1 MSTRTVSYQH
11 VPLYRGNP
19 YPCRTWRRAVSCVAT
34 YHVAP
39 HRSVPPRRGTSI
51 GPTRRTHRRVL
62 ADDQSWGWHVRSKKP
77 SGRAFHVS
85 MKTSSCN
92 LDRRHKPNSCCS
104 GTKMLSAVR
113 SVLATS
119 PVQHSLR
126 ATIVHQ
132 RSRNNKHL
140 VPRGLSVCTA
150 PRHMYGTVALLTWAR
165 AYESLVDM
173 CSAAQTPAMPRM
185 PLSTLPR
192 TSMRQE
198 RILATREARV
208 PCISIT
214 GWAM

>member
-1 MSTRTVSYQH
+1 MSSRTVSYYQSQ
-11 VPLYRGNP
+11 
-19 YPCRTWRRAVSCVAT
+19 CTVASRIR
-34 YHVAP
+34 VAC
-39 HRSVPPRRGTSI
+39 SVPPRRGTSI

-62 ADDQSWGWHVRSKKP
+62 ADDQSWRWHVRSKKP
-77 SGRAFHVS
+77 SGRASHVS
-85 MKTSSCN
+85 MKASSCN
-92 LDRRHKPNSCCS
+92 LDRRHKPNSSCS

-113 SVLATS
+113 SVPATS

-126 ATIVHQ
+126 ATILHQ

-165 AYESLVDM
+165 AYESLVDTR
-173 CSAAQTPAMPRM
+173 SAAQTPAMPRM
-185 PLSTLPR
+185 PLSRLPR